1 MLSLFADY
9 KYKKKF
15 WPKYYLNWKKGIL
28 IWNLYRLLF
37 ESYTYTSILPSKLP
51 PFLPSPPLIITNNP
65 KGEVWGKGDVWVI
78 GYWLWVMGY
87 WLLVGRGLGWE
98 RENGRG

>member
-1 MLSLFADY
+1 LV
-9 KYKKKF
+9 
-15 WPKYYLNWKKGIL
+15 I
-28 IWNLYRLLF
+28 
-37 ESYTYTSILPSKLP
+37 
-51 PFLPSPPLIITNNP
+51 
-65 KGEVWGKGDVWVI
+65 GKGDVWVI

>member
-1 MLSLFADY
+1 LVIGY
-9 KYKKKF
+9 
-15 WPKYYLNWKKGIL
+15 W
-28 IWNLYRLLF
+28 LLV
-37 ESYTYTSILPSKLP
+37 I
-51 PFLPSPPLIITNNP
+51 
-65 KGEVWGKGDVWVI
+65 GKGDVWVI

>member
-1 MLSLFADY
+1 
-9 KYKKKF
+9 
-15 WPKYYLNWKKGIL
+15 
-28 IWNLYRLLF
+28 
-37 ESYTYTSILPSKLP
+37 LP
-51 PFLPSPPLIITNNP
+51 PFLPSPPLITNNP

-78 GYWLWVMGY
+78 GYWLWVIGY